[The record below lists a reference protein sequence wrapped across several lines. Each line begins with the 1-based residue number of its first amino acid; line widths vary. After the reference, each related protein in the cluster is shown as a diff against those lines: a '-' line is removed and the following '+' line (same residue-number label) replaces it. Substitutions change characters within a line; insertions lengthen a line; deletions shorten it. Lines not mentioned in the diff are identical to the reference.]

1 MRNRTA
7 DKGTRALRSIKPT
20 PEVALKRR
28 EDSIAKLTEIIA
40 TSERYKRA
48 LERIAEADDEACP
61 HVKVALEALN
71 PTAG

>member
-1 MRNRTA
+1 M
-7 DKGTRALRSIKPT
+7 
-20 PEVALKRR
+20 VQWR